1 MKFLSVLAKGLR
13 GVVIVIQYLC
23 WIFWVLFSTLF
34 SFVFLQSF
42 AIAVIKGEFTSGRVC
57 I

>member
-23 WIFWVLFSTLF
+23 LIFWVLFITLF
-34 SFVFLQSF
+34 SFVFLQLF
-42 AIAVIKGEFTSGRVC
+42 AVAVIKGGVYLT
-57 I
+57 